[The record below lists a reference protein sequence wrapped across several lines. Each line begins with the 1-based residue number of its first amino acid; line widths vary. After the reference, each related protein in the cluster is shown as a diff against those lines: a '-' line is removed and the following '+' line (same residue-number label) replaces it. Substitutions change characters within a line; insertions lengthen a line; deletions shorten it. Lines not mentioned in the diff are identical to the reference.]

1 MEKPR
6 RSGALLFP
14 CEATPATS
22 APNFCP
28 NKRSSSSSASS
39 SGRLPAHPEPPL
51 PRAPVEVVPL
61 AAAHGRYAKTF
72 RELLLSPQL
81 LVAMGGLGCRTH
93 RVAPLSQGRENP
105 DGLSRALRPGVA
117 VGEELPSLDGFRAR
131 SMRRL
136 QCSPDGVLETEKE
149 NGRPR
154 EPSRRGLSMRSVKE
168 EDRPLD
174 SIEAWANDSRRA
186 AAQT

>member
-1 MEKPR
+1 M
-6 RSGALLFP
+6 
-14 CEATPATS
+14 
-22 APNFCP
+22 
-28 NKRSSSSSASS
+28 
-39 SGRLPAHPEPPL
+39 
-51 PRAPVEVVPL
+51 
-61 AAAHGRYAKTF
+61 
-72 RELLLSPQL
+72 
-81 LVAMGGLGCRTH
+81 
-93 RVAPLSQGRENP
+93 
-105 DGLSRALRPGVA
+105 A

-154 EPSRRGLSMRSVKE
+154 EPFRGIKKREDLDGAMRSVEE

-174 SIEAWANDSRRA
+174 LLEAWAKDSRRA